1 MRMVFG
7 EYDVATLT
15 IIAVAFLLGGFSKG
29 GVGFGLPLIAMPIMA
44 NVISIPLAIGLMSIP
59 ILASNTWQAFASGHH
74 VAMFRR
80 FWTLILALAIT
91 TGLAAQILT
100 RVDQVAISIF
110 TGVLVALFVLSQAFS
125 LRISVTE
132 KSETRMKPVIGI
144 LSGFLGGISGIF
156 GPPLLS
162 FLVALKMPKEE
173 FMCAVGLIYLTGIFP
188 LFGTLIASGVISTAD
203 GWVSLAAC
211 APLSIGVLLGAW
223 MRSRVSQTVFQRV
236 VLFMLFIVALNLIRR
251 GFI

>member
-1 MRMVFG
+1 
-7 EYDVATLT
+7 
-15 IIAVAFLLGGFSKG
+15 
-29 GVGFGLPLIAMPIMA
+29 
-44 NVISIPLAIGLMSIP
+44 
-59 ILASNTWQAFASGHH
+59 
-74 VAMFRR
+74 MFRR

-132 KSETRMKPVIGI
+132 KTEARMKPVIGI
-144 LSGFLGGISGIF
+144 LSGFLGGISGIH

-173 FMCAVGLIYLTGIFP
+173 FMCAVSLIYLTGTFP
-188 LFGTLIASGVISTAD
+188 LFGTLIANGGHFHGGRLGVVGRLRALVDWRSTWRLDAQPRVAN
-203 GWVSLAAC
+203 GVSARRAVHVVHRRAEFNPPRIYIGDLDARVLYKAC
-211 APLSIGVLLGAW
+211 
-223 MRSRVSQTVFQRV
+223 
-236 VLFMLFIVALNLIRR
+236 
-251 GFI
+251 